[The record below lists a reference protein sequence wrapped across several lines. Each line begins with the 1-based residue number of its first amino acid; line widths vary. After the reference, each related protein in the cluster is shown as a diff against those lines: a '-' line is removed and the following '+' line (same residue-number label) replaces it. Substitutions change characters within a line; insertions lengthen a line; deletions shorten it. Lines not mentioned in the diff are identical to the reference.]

1 MSRRRL
7 PTLRD
12 RQAGPAQAPRGPAC
26 VRVRD
31 AYCLCRECGD
41 YVSVAHIVRG
51 YRKAFCGRCC
61 PVCRPKPSLHE
72 DDHAA

>member
-1 MSRRRL
+1 MRQAHE
-7 PTLRD
+7 PIATD
-12 RQAGPAQAPRGPAC
+12 RQATRGPAC
-26 VRVRD
+26 VRVRG

-61 PVCRPKPSLHE
+61 PVCRPRPPLPAE
-72 DDHAA
+72 GGPDAA